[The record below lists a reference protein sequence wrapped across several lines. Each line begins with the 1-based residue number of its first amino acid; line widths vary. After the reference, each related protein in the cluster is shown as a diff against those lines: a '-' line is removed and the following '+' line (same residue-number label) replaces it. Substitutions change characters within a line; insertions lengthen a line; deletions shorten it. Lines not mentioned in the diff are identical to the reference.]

1 MSQHFRLPLSLDTPV
16 IMIGPGTGVAPFIG
30 FLEHLY
36 DWISMTNIIT
46 NVLFLFVDIF
56 HRNQSMVS
64 MCITWIHGFSM
75 VVVIDNMIISSST
88 NRTLTHIDSKDS
100 YFSREQIQMYQEM
113 NVLKYLFVAASREE
127 NYPVSK
133 TIKVQWF

>member
-1 MSQHFRLPLSLDTPV
+1 
-16 IMIGPGTGVAPFIG
+16 
-30 FLEHLY
+30 
-36 DWISMTNIIT
+36 
-46 NVLFLFVDIF
+46 
-56 HRNQSMVS
+56 
-64 MCITWIHGFSM
+64 M
-75 VVVIDNMIISSST
+75 VVVIDNMIISLST

-133 TIKVQWF
+133 TIKVQ